1 MGIVEIFIYVPS
13 FRIMAIFYLINWKVA
28 AETIQGGNYWREETI
43 RRNTISI
50 FFSILCDA
58 IAIKFPVCSDFKTKN
73 YGGFEFMKIGNNI
86 CAYVQTGFWYTI
98 YEKLNIRLLFSSKLF
113 WK

>member
-1 MGIVEIFIYVPS
+1 
-13 FRIMAIFYLINWKVA
+13 MAIFYLINRKVA
-28 AETIQGGNYWREETI
+28 AETIQGGNYSRDETI

-86 CAYVQTGFWYTI
+86 YVLTLRCQINQWA
-98 YEKLNIRLLFSSKLF
+98 RLAVAMFSS
-113 WK
+113 